1 MSNKYEALLALD
13 TRGTDDNAKATIERI
28 EKIFAAEGASI
39 SEIKH
44 LERREFAY
52 EHNHAK
58 SGYFINVAF
67 TSEPTVI
74 DKLRAKLKL
83 DEEILLQNYIKL

>member
-1 MSNKYEALLALD
+1 MTNKYEALLALD
-13 TRGTDDNAKATIERI
+13 TRGKDDNAKEAISRI
-28 EKIFAAEGASI
+28 EKLFAAESASI
-39 SEIKH
+39 SEVKH

-58 SGYFINVAF
+58 SGYFISINF
-67 TSEPTVI
+67 TAEAPVI

-83 DEEILLQNYIKL
+83 DEEVLLQNFIKL

>member
-13 TRGTDDNAKATIERI
+13 TRGKDDNAKEALERI
-28 EKIFAAEGASI
+28 EKTFAAEGASI
-39 SEIKH
+39 TEVKH

-58 SGYFINVAF
+58 SGYFVTIYF
-67 TSEPTVI
+67 TAEPAAI
-74 DKLRAKLKL
+74 DKIRAKFKL
-83 DEEILLQNYIKL
+83 DEEVLLQNFIKL

>member
-13 TRGTDDNAKATIERI
+13 TRGTDDTLKATISRI
-28 EKIFAAEGASI
+28 EKLFAAEGAKI
-39 SEIKH
+39 VEVKH

-52 EHNHAK
+52 EHKHAK
-58 SGYFINVAF
+58 SAYFVNISFAA
-67 TSEPTVI
+67 EAPVI

-83 DEEILLQNYIKL
+83 DEEVLLQNFIKQ

>member
-1 MSNKYEALLALD
+1 MTNKYEALLALD
-13 TRGTDDNAKATIERI
+13 TRGTDDNAKAIIERI

-52 EHNHAK
+52 EHKHAK
-58 SGYFINVAF
+58 SAYFVNILFAAEA
-67 TSEPTVI
+67 TAI

-83 DEEILLQNYIKL
+83 DEEVLLQNFLKK